1 MFFSFDGIDGAGKS
15 TQLELFCHWLRELG
29 HDVVSCRDPGSTRI
43 GERIRELLLSVED
56 QPMDNTTEM
65 LLYMAARAQLVQ
77 EFIQP
82 QLQLGRAVV
91 TDRFLL
97 SNVVYQGHAGGLG
110 VGSIWQVGDIATAG
124 LVPDTYFVLDI
135 SVDAAMARIARTPDR
150 MERKG
155 AEYFQRVRQ
164 GFLDEAGRRP
174 DAIVVVDAERT
185 VDDVQTSIRAAV
197 EQRWNNP

>member
-1 MFFSFDGIDGAGKS
+1 
-15 TQLELFCHWLRELG
+15 
-29 HDVVSCRDPGSTRI
+29 
-43 GERIRELLLSVED
+43 
-56 QPMDNTTEM
+56 MDNTTEM
-65 LLYMAARAQLVQ
+65 LLYMAARSQLVQ
-77 EFIQP
+77 EFIRP
-82 QLQLGRAVV
+82 QLQLGRTVV

-97 SNVVYQGHAGGLG
+97 SNVVYQGHAGGLDA
-110 VGSIWQVGDIATAG
+110 GSIWQVGDIATAG
-124 LVPDTYFVLDI
+124 LVPDTYFVLHI

-164 GFLDEAGRRP
+164 GFLDEASRRP

>member
-43 GERIRELLLSVED
+43 GERIRELLLRVED

-77 EFIQP
+77 EFIRP
-82 QLQLGRAVV
+82 QLQLGRTVV

-97 SNVVYQGHAGGLG
+97 SNVVYQGHAGGLD

-135 SVDAAMARIARTPDR
+135 SVDAAMARIPTGWNAREPSISNASGRDFSMKLAVGQTPSWLSMPSELSTTCR
-150 MERKG
+150 H
-155 AEYFQRVRQ
+155 QSVPQ
-164 GFLDEAGRRP
+164 
-174 DAIVVVDAERT
+174 
-185 VDDVQTSIRAAV
+185 
-197 EQRWNNP
+197 